1 MKRARSSLRSKRF
14 CVVSEQRKTEERQG
28 TGFSVFAARRMER
41 EPNNAGGGEWKI
53 RSLKEVE
60 QEVII
65 TNNNLLLHFSGHNN
79 DRVVLT
85 MERSVESHNALA
97 PRPS

>member
-1 MKRARSSLRSKRF
+1 MPEVARVASVSVWFRSK
-14 CVVSEQRKTEERQG
+14 ER
-28 TGFSVFAARRMER
+28 
-41 EPNNAGGGEWKI
+41 PNNDKERDFRFSPREEWNESQTMRGGGGGEWKI

-65 TNNNLLLHFSGHNN
+65 TNNNLLLHNN

-85 MERSVESHNALA
+85 MERCVESDNALA

>member
-1 MKRARSSLRSKRF
+1 M
-14 CVVSEQRKTEERQG
+14 Q
-28 TGFSVFAARRMER
+28 
-41 EPNNAGGGEWKI
+41 GGEWKI

>member
-1 MKRARSSLRSKRF
+1 
-14 CVVSEQRKTEERQG
+14 
-28 TGFSVFAARRMER
+28 MER
-41 EPNNAGGGEWKI
+41 EPNNAGGGGAEWKI
-53 RSLKEVE
+53 RSLIEVE

-85 MERSVESHNALA
+85 MERCVESDNALA

>member
-1 MKRARSSLRSKRF
+1 MR
-14 CVVSEQRKTEERQG
+14 G
-28 TGFSVFAARRMER
+28 G
-41 EPNNAGGGEWKI
+41 GGGEWKI

-65 TNNNLLLHFSGHNN
+65 TNNNLLLHNN

-85 MERSVESHNALA
+85 MERCVESDNALA

>member
-1 MKRARSSLRSKRF
+1 MPEVACVASVSVWFRSKERPKNNKERDFRF
-14 CVVSEQRKTEERQG
+14 SPREEWNESQTMQG
-28 TGFSVFAARRMER
+28 
-41 EPNNAGGGEWKI
+41 GGGEWKI

>member
-14 CVVSEQRKTEERQG
+14 RVVSEQRKTEERQG

-41 EPNNAGGGEWKI
+41 EPNNAGGGGGGEWKI

-65 TNNNLLLHFSGHNN
+65 TNNNLPLHNN

-85 MERSVESHNALA
+85 MERCVESDNALA

>member
-1 MKRARSSLRSKRF
+1 MKRARSSLRSKCFR
-14 CVVSEQRKTEERQG
+14 VVSEQRKTEERQG
-28 TGFSVFAARRMER
+28 TGFSGFRRAKNGTR
-41 EPNNAGGGEWKI
+41 AKQCGGGGGEWKI

-65 TNNNLLLHFSGHNN
+65 TNNNLLLHNN

-85 MERSVESHNALA
+85 MERCVESDNALA

>member
-1 MKRARSSLRSKRF
+1 MKRALSSLRSKRF
-14 CVVSEQRKTEERQG
+14 RVVSEQRKTEERQG

-41 EPNNAGGGEWKI
+41 EPNNAGGRGGGEWKI

-65 TNNNLLLHFSGHNN
+65 TNNNLPLHNN

-85 MERSVESHNALA
+85 MERCVESDNALA
-97 PRPS
+97 PKPS

>member
-41 EPNNAGGGEWKI
+41 KQCRGGGGWKI